1 MDKKTR
7 VLFLSKG
14 SASRGLMAE
23 GFLRALAGDLFLPSC
38 AGTEAANASPLATE
52 VMREAGIDISS
63 LQPNGIT
70 ALFRETFHCVI
81 SLCDE
86 PRERYPLFPFTR
98 KLLRWSVP
106 DPEAAVGG
114 LEATRESFR
123 EVRDQLRHRVEE
135 FVDTMHP
142 KQRRLAGARAAAD

>member
-1 MDKKTR
+1 MDKKIR

-23 GFLRALAGDLFLPSC
+23 GILRALAGDRFHPSC
-38 AGTEAANASPLATE
+38 AGTEAAYASPLATE

-63 LQPNGIT
+63 LQPNGIA
-70 ALFRETFHCVI
+70 ALFRETFYCVI

-106 DPEAAVGG
+106 DPEAAAGG
-114 LEATRESFR
+114 PEASRQSFR
-123 EVRDQLRHRVEE
+123 QVRDQLRHQVEE
-135 FVDTMHP
+135 FVETMNP
-142 KQRRLAGARAAAD
+142 KQRLFAGARAAAD